1 MYEKQQSS
9 LGSINNM
16 MLEND
21 ISVITVDDNINHT
34 YCSKIRWDKDNFLPI
49 GTAQLTMPYSKD
61 IEQYWI
67 KYSGIVV
74 IHANLNSH
82 PNSVIASQLN
92 IPDTISLNLKKY
104 VDTEV
109 DIEDNKRTLRFKND
123 EYNYAFIGKISRF
136 KQVGKTFIIYLED
149 IGWKFLQKVPQE
161 FRQSYIANQSLDD
174 AFQAICEFMGVDFAY
189 SIEDLS
195 EYNFAA
201 DGYSVQKDGEIIE
214 TVPTILT
221 EWVDNPEDDEE
232 EDDEGG
238 LDPDNGFESETLKE
252 VVDQQKNALRNQL
265 SNNQSNKSL
274 NAQTTNSESVD
285 NVIDNNTEEESD
297 TQSIQDKIEQYQQEF
312 DDKIKDLFI
321 GNTFYDSN
329 TSDPILNYD
338 WITIVPKV
346 ATSTDSSSISSV
358 EDENS
363 SDSDNSESNSSSETN
378 SGSSGNR
385 ASL

>member
-82 PNSVIASQLN
+82 TNSVIASQLN

-221 EWVDNPEDDEE
+221 EWVDNSEDEEE

-252 VVDQQKNALRNQL
+252 VVDQQKKALKNQQ
-265 SNNQSNKSL
+265 SNNQANKSL
-274 NAQTTNSESVD
+274 NAQTTNSESVN
-285 NVIDNNTEEESD
+285 NVIDNNTEEEQN

-321 GNTFYDSN
+321 GNSFYDSN
-329 TSDPILNYD
+329 TSDPILNYNN
-338 WITIVPKV
+338 ITITPKV
-346 ATSTDSSSISSV
+346 AASTDTSSMSTV

-363 SDSDNSESNSSSETN
+363 SDNPESDSNSETN
-378 SGSSGNR
+378 RNSNE
-385 ASL
+385 

>member
-9 LGSINNM
+9 LGSVNNM

-82 PNSVIASQLN
+82 TNSVIASQLEV
-92 IPDTISLNLKKY
+92 PDTISLNLKKY

-109 DIEDNKRTLRFKND
+109 DIDDKKRTLRFKND

-161 FRQSYIANQSLDD
+161 FRNSYIANQSLDD

-285 NVIDNNTEEESD
+285 NVIDNNTEEEQN

-321 GNTFYDSN
+321 GNSFYDSN
-329 TSDPILNYD
+329 TSDPILNYNN
-338 WITIVPKV
+338 ITITPKV
-346 ATSTDSSSISSV
+346 AASADTSSMSTV

-363 SDSDNSESNSSSETN
+363 SGDNDSESNSSSETN
-378 SGSSGNR
+378 SDR
-385 ASL
+385 ISL

>member
-9 LGSINNM
+9 LGSVNNM

-82 PNSVIASQLN
+82 TNSVIASQLEV
-92 IPDTISLNLKKY
+92 PDTISLNLKKY

-109 DIEDNKRTLRFKND
+109 DIDDKKRTLRFKND

-161 FRQSYIANQSLDD
+161 FRNSYIANQSLDD

-285 NVIDNNTEEESD
+285 NVIDNNTEEEQN

-321 GNTFYDSN
+321 GNTFYDSD
-329 TSDPILNYD
+329 TSNPVLNYNN
-338 WITIVPKV
+338 ITITPKV
-346 ATSTDSSSISSV
+346 AASADTSSMSTV

-363 SDSDNSESNSSSETN
+363 SDNSESDSETN
-378 SGSSGNR
+378 SNEI
-385 ASL
+385 SL